1 MATESFYEDMVIDT
15 PEKAARIEALFRDN
29 IHYIP
34 SGSPSVPTNDP
45 ETIRRLVEKYCRDE

>member
-15 PEKAARIEALFRDN
+15 PEKAAKIEALFRDH

-34 SGSPSVPTNDP
+34 SGSPSVPVDDP
-45 ETIRRLVEKYCRDE
+45 ETIRRLIEKYFNDE